1 MSKAEMITL
10 KNGLKIG
17 VDEMHDI
24 ETVSIGVFVHT
35 GSRNETPAINGISH
49 FLEHLAFKGT
59 KKRSAKA
66 IAEEF
71 ESIGGYINAYTSR
84 EKTVYYV
91 KILKEYSEFAVEF
104 LSDIIQNSVFKEEEI
119 KKECDVIL
127 QELAMVNDT
136 PDDII
141 FDYFQDV
148 AFPNQ
153 ALGAPIIGNKKN
165 ILKFQKK
172 DFLLY
177 TKNQYNYGNMAVVAS
192 GNITLNELK
201 KLTEKYFDNLS
212 SNKIE
217 KVQKAKYFGG
227 DFYKQKK
234 LEQIHCVLG
243 YEGFS
248 YLDDDYYKAQILA
261 LILGGG
267 MSSRLFQEIRE
278 NLGLAYSIYAFNS
291 NYEDAGTF
299 AIYGASDI
307 SKANKMMDSINL
319 EVEKATKKIT
329 EKELQKVKTQFKAS
343 LKMAKESTS
352 KRMQKIGSEI
362 LIFNKIFSDQE
373 IIEKFEDISI
383 KDIKN
388 IAQKIF
394 ASKQTKVVM
403 GELKKA
409 KVTS

>member
-17 VDEMHDI
+17 VDEMHDV

-35 GSRNETPAINGISH
+35 GSRNESKEINGISH
-49 FLEHLAFKGT
+49 FLEHLAFEGT
-59 KKRSAKA
+59 KKRSAKQ

-104 LSDIIQNSVFKEEEI
+104 LSDIIQNSIFKEEEI

-127 QELAMVNDT
+127 QELAMTNDT

-141 FDYFQDV
+141 FDYFQEV
-148 AFPNQ
+148 AFPKQ

-172 DFLLY
+172 DFLDY
-177 TKNQYNYGNMAVVAS
+177 INSQYNYSNMAIVAS
-192 GNITLNELK
+192 GNITLVELK
-201 KLTEKYFDNLS
+201 KLSEKYFNNLAK
-212 SNKIE
+212 NKID
-217 KVQKAKYFGG
+217 KIQKGKYFGG

-234 LEQIHCVLG
+234 LEQIHCVIG
-243 YEGFS
+243 YEGVS
-248 YLDDDYYKAQILA
+248 YRDDDYYKAQILS

-291 NYEDAGTF
+291 NYEDVGTF

-307 SKANKMMDSINL
+307 TKANKMIDAINF
-319 EVEKATKKIT
+319 EVEKITKKIT
-329 EKELQKVKTQFKAS
+329 DKELQKVKTQFRAS

-373 IIEKFEDISI
+373 IIEKFEDITVKNI
-383 KDIKN
+383 KDVALKV
-388 IAQKIF
+388 F
-394 ASKQTKVVM
+394 SSKQTKVVM

-409 KVTS
+409 KINS

>member
-17 VDEMHDI
+17 VDEMSDV

-35 GSRNETPAINGISH
+35 GSRNESKEINGISH

-59 KKRSAKA
+59 KKRTAKE

-91 KILKEYSEFAVEF
+91 KILKEYTEFAVEF
-104 LSDIIQNSVFKEEEI
+104 LSDIIQNSIFKEEEI
-119 KKECDVIL
+119 KKECEVIL
-127 QELAMVNDT
+127 QELAMTNDT

-141 FDYFQDV
+141 FDYFQEV
-148 AFPNQ
+148 AFPKQ

-172 DFLLY
+172 DFLDY
-177 TKNQYNYGNMAVVAS
+177 INNQYNYGNMAVVAS
-192 GNITLNELK
+192 GNINLDELK
-201 KLTEKYFDNLS
+201 KLSEKYFNNLGK
-212 SNKIE
+212 NKID
-217 KVQKAKYFGG
+217 KIQKSKYFGG

-234 LEQIHCVLG
+234 LEQIHCVIG
-243 YEGFS
+243 YEGVS
-248 YLDDDYYKAQILA
+248 YCDDDYYKAQILS

-307 SKANKMMDSINL
+307 SKANKMIDAINF
-319 EVEKATKKIT
+319 EVEKITKKIT
-329 EKELQKVKTQFKAS
+329 NKELQKVKTQFKAS

-373 IIEKFEDISI
+373 IIEKFEDISAKDI
-383 KDIKN
+383 KDI
-388 IAQKIF
+388 ALKIF
-394 ASKQTKVVM
+394 TSKQTRVIM

-409 KVTS
+409 KINS

>member
-17 VDEMHDI
+17 VDEMHDV

-35 GSRNETPAINGISH
+35 GSRNETKEINGISH

-59 KKRSAKA
+59 KKRSAKT

-127 QELAMVNDT
+127 QELAMTNDT

-172 DFLLY
+172 DFLSY
-177 TKNQYNYGNMAVVAS
+177 IKNQYNYGNMAIVAS

-243 YEGFS
+243 YEGVS
-248 YLDDDYYKAQILA
+248 YFDDDYYKAQILA

-307 SKANKMMDSINL
+307 SKAKEMMDGINL

-388 IAQKIF
+388 VAQKIF

>member
-17 VDEMHDI
+17 VDEMRDV

-35 GSRNETPAINGISH
+35 GSRNESKEINGISH

-59 KKRSAKA
+59 KKRTAKQ

-172 DFLLY
+172 DFLSY
-177 TKNQYNYGNMAVVAS
+177 IKNQYNYGNMAIVAS

-201 KLTEKYFDNLS
+201 KLTEKYFNNLS
-212 SNKIE
+212 PNKIE

-243 YEGFS
+243 YEGVS

-307 SKANKMMDSINL
+307 SKANKMMDAINL

-329 EKELQKVKTQFKAS
+329 DKELQKVKTQFKAS

-409 KVTS
+409 KITS

>member
-17 VDEMHDI
+17 VDEMSDV

-35 GSRNETPAINGISH
+35 GSRNESKEINGISH

-59 KKRSAKA
+59 KKRTAKE

-91 KILKEYSEFAVEF
+91 KILKEYTEFAVEF
-104 LSDIIQNSVFKEEEI
+104 LSDIIQNSIFKEEEI
-119 KKECDVIL
+119 KKECEVIL
-127 QELAMVNDT
+127 QELAMTNDT

-141 FDYFQDV
+141 FDYFQEV
-148 AFPNQ
+148 AFPKQ

-172 DFLLY
+172 DFLDY
-177 TKNQYNYGNMAVVAS
+177 INSQYNYGNMAVVAS
-192 GNITLNELK
+192 GNINLDELK
-201 KLTEKYFDNLS
+201 KLSEKYFNNLAK
-212 SNKIE
+212 NEIKKIE
-217 KVQKAKYFGG
+217 NARYFGG

-234 LEQIHCVLG
+234 LEQIHCVIG
-243 YEGFS
+243 YEGVS
-248 YLDDDYYKAQILA
+248 YCDDDYYKAQILS

-307 SKANKMMDSINL
+307 SKANKMIDAINF
-319 EVEKATKKIT
+319 EVEKITKKIT
-329 EKELQKVKTQFKAS
+329 DKELQKVKTQFKAS

-373 IIEKFEDISI
+373 IIEKFEDISAKDI
-383 KDIKN
+383 KDI
-388 IAQKIF
+388 ALKIF
-394 ASKQTKVVM
+394 TSKQTKVIM

-409 KVTS
+409 KINS

>member
-17 VDEMHDI
+17 VDEMHDV

-35 GSRNETPAINGISH
+35 GSRNETKEINGISH

-59 KKRSAKA
+59 KKRSAKT

-127 QELAMVNDT
+127 QELAMTNDT

-172 DFLLY
+172 DFLSY
-177 TKNQYNYGNMAVVAS
+177 IKNQYNYGNMAIVAS

-201 KLTEKYFDNLS
+201 KL
-212 SNKIE
+212 
-217 KVQKAKYFGG
+217 
-227 DFYKQKK
+227 
-234 LEQIHCVLG
+234 
-243 YEGFS
+243 
-248 YLDDDYYKAQILA
+248 
-261 LILGGG
+261 
-267 MSSRLFQEIRE
+267 
-278 NLGLAYSIYAFNS
+278 
-291 NYEDAGTF
+291 
-299 AIYGASDI
+299 
-307 SKANKMMDSINL
+307 
-319 EVEKATKKIT
+319 
-329 EKELQKVKTQFKAS
+329 
-343 LKMAKESTS
+343 
-352 KRMQKIGSEI
+352 
-362 LIFNKIFSDQE
+362 
-373 IIEKFEDISI
+373 
-383 KDIKN
+383 
-388 IAQKIF
+388 
-394 ASKQTKVVM
+394 
-403 GELKKA
+403 
-409 KVTS
+409 

>member
-1 MSKAEMITL
+1 MSKAEMIIL

-17 VDEMHDI
+17 VDEMHDV

-35 GSRNETPAINGISH
+35 GSRNEATEINGISH

-104 LSDIIQNSVFKEEEI
+104 LSDILQNSIFKEEEI

-127 QELAMVNDT
+127 QELAMINDT

-165 ILKFQKK
+165 ILKFQKN
-172 DFLLY
+172 DFLSY
-177 TKNQYNYGNMAVVAS
+177 VKNQYNYGNMAVVAS

-212 SNKIE
+212 PNKIKKMQE
-217 KVQKAKYFGG
+217 AKYFGG

-243 YEGFS
+243 FEGVS

-291 NYEDAGTF
+291 NYEDTGTF

-307 SKANKMMDSINL
+307 YKANKMMDAINL
-319 EVEKATKKIT
+319 EIEKTTKKIT
-329 EKELQKVKTQFKAS
+329 DKELQKVKTQFKAS

-373 IIEKFEDISI
+373 IIEKFEDISLKNI
-383 KDIKN
+383 KD

-394 ASKQTKVVM
+394 SSKQTRVVM

-409 KVTS
+409 KITS